1 MFCILRKTTLL
12 PLFILFFS
20 LVGEVCADANVASL
34 SKIDATSYLLIDY
47 HSNVILA
54 SKNPNMQVEP
64 ASITKLMTAYI
75 LYQELEKG
83 NVTHDDRVFIS
94 EKAWRMQGSRMFI
107 EAGKKVPFDRLLKG
121 LIIQSGNDSAVAL
134 AEHAYGSES
143 SFVNKMN
150 AEAAKL
156 GMKNTHFVNVTGWPD
171 KDHYST
177 ANDLA
182 LLTHKLISTYP
193 KYYAHYKEKEF
204 SYNGIKQYN
213 RNKLLWLDPTVDG
226 VKTGHTDSA
235 GYCLIAS
242 ADRKGMRLISII
254 LGTKSER
261 ARADYTQQLLEY
273 GYRHYE
279 TRMLYKA
286 GASLEQIRIWKGDEE
301 KVDIGFIDDFY
312 ITIPKGSY
320 SRLKGSIQYESGLDA
335 PVYRGDKLGHVVIKD
350 GEKEV
355 VRSPIMALKSVT
367 TGGLWRKV
375 TDGIQKVFN

>member
-1 MFCILRKTTLL
+1 M